1 MTYGHSLTG
10 DPFEYLPH
18 YFDMRDRR
26 YKRIDGSPSSNLA
39 PEIGLEG
46 TGFPSVIRS
55 ILRGVN
61 RMELREEEDLKFF

>member
-10 DPFEYLPH
+10 EPPLKIFLFC
-18 YFDMRDRR
+18 FDMPKSR
-26 YKRIDGSPSSNLA
+26 YKCVDGNLA

-46 TGFPSVIRS
+46 TGFPIDIRS

-61 RMELREEEDLKFF
+61 RMELREEEE

>member
-1 MTYGHSLTG
+1 
-10 DPFEYLPH
+10 
-18 YFDMRDRR
+18 MRESR
-26 YKRIDGSPSSNLA
+26 YKRVGGSPFDNLA

-61 RMELREEEDLKFF
+61 RMQLREEEE